1 MIDPQLL
8 RENPDVVRRSQE
20 ARGVPVSTVDDAI
33 AADTARRAA
42 LATFE
47 NARAEQNV
55 FGKTVAAAP
64 KDEKAALV
72 AQAQQ
77 MAAAV
82 KTAQAAVT
90 DAEAEFEKIVGAIQ
104 NIVIDGIPA
113 GGEENFVTKVPRGFA
128 GSEDFAWMLDAL
140 PGCYLLLGNGEGE
153 FGGCM
158 VHNPG
163 YDFNDQ
169 VLPLGAACWVRLAQT
184 YLAKT

>member
-1 MIDPQLL
+1 VIDPQLL

-33 AADTARRAA
+33 AADAARRAA

-55 FGKTVAAAP
+55 FGKTVAAAA

-72 AQAQQ
+72 AQAQE

-82 KTAQAAVT
+82 KTAQAAVA
-90 DAEAEFEKIVGAIQ
+90 DAEAEFDRIVGGIQ

-113 GGEENFVTKVPRGFA
+113 GGEENFVTLREVGTPRQF
-128 GSEDFAWMLDAL
+128 DFEPRDHLAI
-140 PGCYLLLGNGEGE
+140 GEI
-153 FGGCM
+153 
-158 VHNPG
+158 
-163 YDFNDQ
+163 
-169 VLPLGAACWVRLAQT
+169 LGAIDMERG
-184 YLAKT
+184 AKVSGSRSKRANTSLPSV